1 MQTSDFS
8 HTMICMPPPRNGDV
22 SASMA
27 ILGLVI
33 QTPDTAAGV
42 GARLVERFPR
52 ARWSRSVAHNDLPS
66 LARQGLVRIV
76 EAGAKPSLDRYEATP
91 QGVEQ
96 FRDWLQA
103 SSLAPPMLRD
113 ALAAKLAFSEEEDLA
128 GLLEAIREE
137 ERICTAEFEAA
148 HMRLGA
154 ARRLG
159 RLGPAD
165 GADWEGRVRSAI
177 MTDEAMMWGQRAKR
191 LQCLR
196 QELEGPDDVEL
207 EAQGGRRR

>member
-1 MQTSDFS
+1 MQTRVSS
-8 HTMICMPPPRNGDV
+8 HTIICMPPSRSGDL

-33 QTPDTAAGV
+33 QAPDTAAGV
-42 GARLVERFPR
+42 GARLVERLPR

-66 LARQGLVRIV
+66 LARQGLVRMV
-76 EAGAKPSLDRYEATP
+76 EAGSKPSLDRYEATQ
-91 QGVEQ
+91 QGVDQ
-96 FRDWLQA
+96 FRDWLRA

-113 ALAAKLAFSEEEDLA
+113 ALAAKLAFSEETDLP
-128 GLLEAIREE
+128 GLLEAIRDE
-137 ERICTAEFEAA
+137 ERICAAEFEAA

-165 GADWEGRVRSAI
+165 GSDWEGRVRSAL

-196 QELEGPDDVEL
+196 QELEASDDEL
-207 EAQGGRRR
+207 EPAGGRRG

>member
-1 MQTSDFS
+1 
-8 HTMICMPPPRNGDV
+8 MPPSRSGDL

-33 QTPDTAAGV
+33 QEPDTAAGV

-66 LARQGLVRIV
+66 LARQGLVLLV
-76 EAGAKPSLDRYEATP
+76 ERGAKPSLDRYEATP
-91 QGVEQ
+91 AGVEQ
-96 FRDWLQA
+96 FREWLRA
-103 SSLAPPMLRD
+103 SSMAPPMLRD
-113 ALAAKLAFSEEEDLA
+113 ALSAKLAFSEEPDLP

-137 ERICTAEFEAA
+137 ERICVAEFEDAQ
-148 HMRLGA
+148 MRLNA

-159 RLGPAD
+159 QLGPAN
-165 GADWEGRVRSAI
+165 GSDWAGRVQSAV

-196 QELEGPDDVEL
+196 QELEEPEDDEL
-207 EAQGGRRR
+207 EIRGGRGG

>member
-1 MQTSDFS
+1 
-8 HTMICMPPPRNGDV
+8 MPPSRSGDL

-33 QTPDTAAGV
+33 QEADTAAGV
-42 GARLVERFPR
+42 GARLVDRFPR

-66 LARQGLVRIV
+66 LARQGLVRMV
-76 EAGAKPSLDRYEATP
+76 QPGAKPSLDRYEAT
-91 QGVEQ
+91 QEGIEQ
-96 FRDWLQA
+96 FQGWLRA
-103 SSLAPPMLRD
+103 SSMGPPMLRD
-113 ALAAKLAFSEEEDLA
+113 ALSAKLAFSEERDLP

-137 ERICTAEFEAA
+137 ERICVAEFEAA
-148 HMRLGA
+148 QMRLGA

-159 RLGPAD
+159 QFGPAN
-165 GADWEGRVRSAI
+165 GSDWAGRVQSAI

-196 QELEGPDDVEL
+196 QELEDPYEDEL
-207 EAQGGRRR
+207 EIPGERRG